1 MGNING
7 KAKEERLATQ
17 KKDLQEA
24 NCAAFMR
31 ASQKATNDVEDAR
44 LARLR
49 DTKMAERAAHL
60 TFLKEAADNK
70 VLFNYL
76 LRRCQTRTGKK
87 RPREEKQK
95 KKLKVEEQLVTNL
108 FKVCQLFFCFSFFLL
123 FFFLGLFFSCSSLA
137 SSSRRLLKKTLLSAA
152 SLRSAK

>member
-1 MGNING
+1 MGNFNG
-7 KAKEERLATQ
+7 KAKKAKEERLATQ

-31 ASQKATNDVEDAR
+31 ASQKATNNVEDAR

-87 RPREEKQK
+87 RPREESGCVR
-95 KKLKVEEQLVTNL
+95 LAADNWGI
-108 FKVCQLFFCFSFFLL
+108 FF
-123 FFFLGLFFSCSSLA
+123 
-137 SSSRRLLKKTLLSAA
+137 
-152 SLRSAK
+152 